1 MAGGYIKLHRTIL
14 DWEWYDE
21 PNTMRVFLHLLLTC
35 NYEPHRW
42 HGIEIPRGARLGSYK
57 IIAEELQ
64 ISERAVR
71 TAIKHLEVTGEVTR
85 SLHAK
90 NTVFSINNFDKFQEV
105 TSKVTSKRQ
114 GSDKQ
119 VTGCRQAS
127 DRHLKKD
134 KKEKKE
140 KNDKKERDNALA
152 QKQDFESACKKY
164 GKATLEDY
172 LQRVETYQQSSGKVY
187 ADTLATACLWIE
199 RDIADKKL
207 VIKNTTYDLDE
218 YEKWA
223 KTYTPKLSTQESK
236 KGGE

>member
-57 IIAEELQ
+57 IIAEELR

-85 SLHAK
+85 SLYAK

-140 KNDKKERDNALA
+140 KNDKKERDNAPT
-152 QKQDFESACKKY
+152 QQDFESACKKY
-164 GKATLEDY
+164 GKAVLEDY

-187 ADTLATACLWIE
+187 ADKLATACLWIE
-199 RDIADKKL
+199 RDIASGKL
-207 VIKNTTYDLDE
+207 KPEAEKSYDIDE
-218 YEKWA
+218 ITKFYESYKP
-223 KTYTPKLSTQESK
+223 TL
-236 KGGE
+236 